1 MPDDPQNPQGNDNG
15 DVQQFGTPT
24 DNFSQSGTGT
34 PSSVD
39 PNLQHTIDAL
49 GDQSTVLLGNM
60 QKLVQLLT
68 SAKNPVADLSKEFD
82 KWKTQLKFAVEAT
95 SSTEEAL
102 KEVLA
107 INKKFAQTGLMG
119 MNKKSYNEIKM
130 YLKELADAQKK
141 MENQKGFLS
150 KQGQQDLQRAI
161 DHTDRAMKKLED
173 SMKGVSDANMEIDPD
188 VLLEVARNARMATDE
203 TSKLAG
209 NLGRG
214 GKISRGI
221 QDIAKIM
228 GSNIFEKFA
237 KAGGVS
243 KELGKWRSQVKAEGL
258 KEAKDRQKAF
268 AQRYNIRKPNGELED
283 RFSELS
289 AFQRSKAG
297 RGAGPMSGARG
308 MDGLFDKIAE
318 RVAGGAEKGG
328 IRGFLGRQALTT
340 LEAGGGSAAEGIGM
354 RGLMGVA
361 GAGEGAMGAIGAAAV
376 PLAILEA
383 LRRVVDA
390 VGEDNREIMQKFGQ
404 GGVFTAEGG
413 GTAQD
418 RLQAM
423 RANLSPT
430 FMSSL
435 AVRREDNMKIIQ
447 AIEDL
452 GVSLPELAREQE
464 TKSNGIIQ
472 GGAKGFGGVQ
482 ELAYRQ
488 GRILGLDTGTTAREN
503 IKYIMQ
509 YRQSQESVNK
519 LFDQFIKDTKASG
532 ITTTKYLSIIDDI
545 TGQFDRMG
553 KSLQAVTGI
562 MSVLGRTGTQT
573 GDDLKESL
581 SLLMGPA
588 QRGLEQT
595 AFIVSQMSQ
604 GQRNMMNSGQAATV
618 GAARINAQGALKGI
632 QLDDVSLNT
641 IDDVR
646 LAIQR
651 LNADERK
658 DAKGNNIRDTVQ
670 GKETKGALE
679 QLLREMQFQE
689 HTKRFAAGQEN
700 VVDFAAA
707 QQMFGTGNSRMTT
720 NLVAV
725 MSSLQKSGASLNDLL
740 NGRVKNQA
748 LLNQI
753 QGVYGNSPDWQRQIQ
768 DTLSSIAG
776 ATVKAAKE
784 KPEELSDSDVTD
796 IYKTAAADP
805 VLKGRLQDA
814 STPQEM
820 RDAINQL
827 AKNTE
832 TAPQLAKDL
841 ETNSS
846 LLMKL
851 VTGNSSIVKAVQD
864 STAANNPSAENI
876 ATVTRTTGDAIEDA
890 IARGFV
896 KIAELLTWI
905 ADFLQQHFGTS
916 EERSKAYRGLQW
928 AGSIAL
934 PGLVPMPW
942 MTDQLSNAMK
952 QGQPGGEPT
961 GAQKLNGTAV
971 DALHAMT
978 PEFDAKPTTVVNQT
992 INNTEHTQTT
1002 LGDSAATNN
1011 SGETKVNK

>member
-1 MPDDPQNPQGNDNG
+1 MPDDPQNSGNNQPSNT
-15 DVQQFGTPT
+15 QQFGTPSEQ
-24 DNFSQSGTGT
+24 FHQSGVGT

-39 PNLQHTIDAL
+39 PNLQKTIDAL
-49 GDQSTVLLGNM
+49 GDESAVLLSNM
-60 QKLVQLLT
+60 QKLVSVLT

-82 KWKTQLKFAVEAT
+82 KWKQQLKFAVDAT

-107 INKKFAQTGLMG
+107 LNKKFAQTGLMG
-119 MNKKSYNEIKM
+119 MNKKSYNEVKM
-130 YLKELADAQKK
+130 YLKELSDAQKK

-150 KQGQQDLQRAI
+150 KQGQLDLQRAI

-173 SMKGVSDANMEIDPD
+173 SIKGVSDANMEIDPD
-188 VLLEVARNARMATDE
+188 VLLEVARNARLATDE

-228 GSNIFEKFA
+228 GSNVFEKFA
-237 KAGGVS
+237 RVGGIS
-243 KELGKWRSQVKAEGL
+243 KELGKWKSQMKVEGL
-258 KEAKDRQKAF
+258 REAKDRQKSF
-268 AQRYNIRKPNGELED
+268 AQKYNIRKPNGELED
-283 RFSELS
+283 RFDELAAWKRTRAGKISGGGSS
-289 AFQRSKAG
+289 AISG
-297 RGAGPMSGARG
+297 RTGFGGFM
-308 MDGLFDKIAE
+308 DKIAE
-318 RVAGGAEKGG
+318 RVAGGAERGG
-328 IRGFLGRQALTT
+328 VRGFLGRQALTT
-340 LEAGGGSAAEGIGM
+340 LEAGGGEAGAGLGM
-354 RGLMGVA
+354 RGLMGAA
-361 GAGEGAMGAIGAAAV
+361 GMGEGAMGAIGAAAV

-390 VGEDNREIMQKFGQ
+390 VGEDNREIMQKFG
-404 GGVFTAEGG
+404 GGGIFTAEGG

-418 RLQAM
+418 RLQGM

-452 GVSLPELAREQE
+452 GVSLPELTKEQE
-464 TKSNGIIQ
+464 HTDQGIIQ

-488 GRILGLDTGTTAREN
+488 GRVLGLDTGTTAREN

-509 YRQSQESVNK
+509 FRQSQESVNK

-532 ITTTKYLSIIDDI
+532 ITTTKYLSIVDDI
-545 TGQFDRMG
+545 TGHFDRMG

-604 GQRNMMNSGQAATV
+604 GQRNMMNAGQGATV
-618 GAARINAQGALKGI
+618 GAARTTALQALKGI
-632 QLDDVSLNT
+632 QLDDVSLNS

-646 LAIQR
+646 LAIQK
-651 LNADERK
+651 LNADERR
-658 DAKGNNIRDTVQ
+658 DTKGNLIRDNVQ
-670 GKETKGALE
+670 GKEVKGTLE
-679 QLLREMQFQE
+679 ALLREMQFQE
-689 HTKRFAAGQEN
+689 HTKQFAAGREN

-707 QQMFGTGNSRMTT
+707 QQMYGTGNSRMTT
-720 NLVAV
+720 NLVAI

-740 NGRVKNQA
+740 NGRVHNQA
-748 LLNQI
+748 LLNQL
-753 QGVYGNSPDWQRQIQ
+753 QGVYGNAPDWQKQIQ

-776 ATVKAAKE
+776 ATVAAAKVNPGE
-784 KPEELSDSDVTD
+784 INDSDIKD
-796 IYKTAAADP
+796 IYRTAAADP
-805 VLKGRLQDA
+805 VLKNQLGDA
-814 STPQEM
+814 QTPQEM
-820 RDAINQL
+820 RDAISKL
-827 AKNTE
+827 AKDT
-832 TAPQLAKDL
+832 TAAPLLAKDL
-841 ETNSS
+841 ETNQD

-864 STAANNPSAENI
+864 SVTANTPSAENI

-896 KIAELLTWI
+896 KIAELLTL
-905 ADFLQQHFGTS
+905 D
-916 EERSKAYRGLQW
+916 R
-928 AGSIAL
+928 
-934 PGLVPMPW
+934 
-942 MTDQLSNAMK
+942 
-952 QGQPGGEPT
+952 
-961 GAQKLNGTAV
+961 
-971 DALHAMT
+971 
-978 PEFDAKPTTVVNQT
+978 
-992 INNTEHTQTT
+992 
-1002 LGDSAATNN
+1002 
-1011 SGETKVNK
+1011 